1 MISKFRWRSSRSST
15 NAVSEQR
22 INNNKNNNVHR
33 SSASE
38 FLHAAAEGSITT
50 LQRCLAEG
58 VNVTTKDSDGLTALH
73 FASGNGCL
81 EVVKYLLQQNGSTD
95 VEATDNEGQTALHFA
110 CSNGHLGVVTYLVG
124 SGHAMVEAESSTK
137 KTALHTAS
145 ENGYLEVVKYLIED
159 GNASVEAKDNC
170 RWTALHYASLCGHLD
185 IVKFLIE
192 NGNANI
198 EARNNFGK
206 TPLHVASGFGNL
218 KIVQYL
224 VDQCGADVDS
234 LNAKRKTPL
243 NLAKEKGKRG
253 VVEYLSKVMN
263 ITDKEG
269 PSQPVPLLPQQSSTT
284 IDATINLDDVL
295 CMRNTADVVSNRQE
309 LERMIHDPTLE
320 PTIWT
325 LEYLQ
330 QCTNNFTSKVLGEG
344 AFGKVYFGC
353 DKVLGRQFAVKRVP
367 LIVPDEDVLEQI
379 TLSFKREISVRTF
392 CWYGDFLIYHSP
404 LMICFYIHYS
414 FHVKYPGVEKVST
427 SKYCYFIW
435 FQHYY
440 STK

>member
-15 NAVSEQR
+15 NEVSEQR
-22 INNNKNNNVHR
+22 INNNDNNNRHG

-81 EVVKYLLQQNGSTD
+81 EIVKYLLQPNGNTD
-95 VEATDNEGQTALHFA
+95 VEATDNDGQTALHFA
-110 CSNGHLGVVTYLVG
+110 CSNGHLGVVTYLVE
-124 SGHAMVEAESSTK
+124 SGHAMVEAKSSTK

-145 ENGYLEVVKYLIED
+145 ENGFLEVVKYLIED
-159 GNASVEAKDNC
+159 SKASVEAKDNN

-185 IVKFLIE
+185 IVKLLIE
-192 NGNANI
+192 NGNANV
-198 EARNNFGK
+198 EARNNCGK
-206 TPLHVASGFGNL
+206 TPLHVASGFGHL
-218 KIVQYL
+218 EIVQYL

-234 LNAKRKTPL
+234 LATRKNTARKKTPL
-243 NLAKEKGKRG
+243 DLAKEKGKRD

-263 ITDKEG
+263 ITTTDHHPHGTSDAEKEG
-269 PSQPVPLLPQQSSTT
+269 PSQPIVPQLLPQQSTNDS
-284 IDATINLDDVL
+284 TINLDDVV
-295 CMRNTADVVSNRQE
+295 CEPNTADVFVSNRQE
-309 LERMIHDPTLE
+309 LERMIHDPTSE

-353 DKVLGRQFAVKRVP
+353 DKVLGQQFAVKRVP

-379 TLSFKREISVRTF
+379 TFSFKREISVRTF
-392 CWYGDFLIYHSP
+392 CWYGDFL
-404 LMICFYIHYS
+404 
-414 FHVKYPGVEKVST
+414 T
-427 SKYCYFIW
+427 
-435 FQHYY
+435 YY
-440 STK
+440 STLLI